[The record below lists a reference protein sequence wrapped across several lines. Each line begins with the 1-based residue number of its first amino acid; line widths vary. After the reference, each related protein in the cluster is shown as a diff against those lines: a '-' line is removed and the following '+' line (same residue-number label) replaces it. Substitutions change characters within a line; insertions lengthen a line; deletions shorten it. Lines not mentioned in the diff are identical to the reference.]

1 MEDDAEFLRA
11 QARKCRWLAD
21 RVNAPDVVETLL
33 QMARDYEERADR
45 LPPGEPP
52 NIATYSGL
60 RHLAPARAA
69 GSCCF
74 SQLRIVSP

>member
-1 MEDDAEFLRA
+1 MDDDTEFLRA

-45 LPPGEPP
+45 QTSGEPP
-52 NIATYSGL
+52 PIAT
-60 RHLAPARAA
+60 
-69 GSCCF
+69 
-74 SQLRIVSP
+74 